1 VRPNADLVASAV
13 ELPSPSP
20 AGRTGARAAVVVNPS
35 KLTDRTARR
44 AEIEAAFHRAGWPAP
59 DWLETTVDDPGAGP
73 ARQAM
78 AGGAEVVLAAGGDG
92 TVMSCANAL
101 VGTGVALAVL
111 PFGTGNLLARN
122 LGLPMRVDD
131 AVAVATADGR
141 RVLDVGVVDGQCF
154 LIMAGMGFDAQMLHD
169 APAELKARI
178 GWPAYGLA
186 AVRHLCAI
194 PMTVDISLDH
204 GPPFTR
210 RARAVLIG
218 NVGRLQ
224 GGIRL
229 LPAAVPDD
237 GMLDVAVL
245 MPPRRRN
252 WLALAW
258 ALMRQRRTPPSLEV
272 FRARH
277 IDVRSDQVQ
286 PRELDGDL
294 IAPSDRMTVAL
305 RPGALVLCVPETTV
319 RTAVADVP
327 MLPGGSPERG

>member
-1 VRPNADLVASAV
+1 
-13 ELPSPSP
+13 
-20 AGRTGARAAVVVNPS
+20 
-35 KLTDRTARR
+35 
-44 AEIEAAFHRAGWPAP
+44 
-59 DWLETTVDDPGAGP
+59 VDDPGAGP
-73 ARQAM
+73 ARRAV
-78 AGGAEVVLAAGGDG
+78 ADGAAVVVAAGGDG

-169 APAELKARI
+169 APAEMKARI

-186 AVRHLCAI
+186 AVRHLCAT
-194 PMTVDISLDH
+194 PMTVHISLDSA
-204 GPPFTR
+204 PPFTR
-210 RARAVLIG
+210 RARAILVG
-218 NVGRLQ
+218 NLGRLQ

-237 GMLDVAVL
+237 GILDVAIL

-252 WLALAW
+252 WMALAW
-258 ALMRQRRTPPSLEV
+258 ALVRQRRTPPSLEI

-277 IDVRSDQVQ
+277 VDVRSDQVQ

-294 IAPSDRMTVAL
+294 IAPSDTMTVAL
-305 RPGALVLCVPETTV
+305 RPGALVLCVPENAV
-319 RTAVADVP
+319 RTPAPLSVADASTPPASPSVPGAPTLPAPLSVADVP
-327 MLPGGSPERG
+327 TLPGGSPERG

>member
-1 VRPNADLVASAV
+1 
-13 ELPSPSP
+13 
-20 AGRTGARAAVVVNPS
+20 VVV
-35 KLTDRTARR
+35 
-44 AEIEAAFHRAGWPAP
+44 
-59 DWLETTVDDPGAGP
+59 
-73 ARQAM
+73 
-78 AGGAEVVLAAGGDG
+78 AAGGDG

-101 VGTGVALAVL
+101 VDTGVALAVL

-178 GWPAYGLA
+178 GWPAYGVA
-186 AVRHLCAI
+186 AVRHLCAT

-204 GPPFTR
+204 GTPLRR
-210 RARAVLIG
+210 RARAILIG

-237 GMLDVAVL
+237 GMLDIAVL

-252 WLALAW
+252 WAALAW
-258 ALMRQRRTPPSLEV
+258 ALLRQRRTPPSLEV

-294 IAPSDRMTVAL
+294 IAPSDSMTVEL
-305 RPGALVLCVPETTV
+305 RPGALVLCVPDSV
-319 RTAVADVP
+319 VGVP
-327 MLPGGSPERG
+327 TPQGGSPERARGR